1 MDPGIPTVGKAPFC
15 DSDIIRE
22 GSTPACNIGLAYTG
36 ITVHVRARD
45 IVGNSNQFERCQLH
59 KLGV

>member
-1 MDPGIPTVGKAPFC
+1 MDPGDPDGRESPIS
-15 DSDIIRE
+15 DSDIIRQ
-22 GSTPACNIGLAYTG
+22 GSIPACNIGLAYTG

-45 IVGNSNQFERCQLH
+45 IVGNSNLIERCQLH